1 MKISIS
7 ELKTLMRK
15 KIQSSGV
22 SSKNCEF
29 VINYYIE
36 AELIGKKSH
45 GIGKFC
51 WESQYFKE
59 RLGSPFI
66 EKDLKTILTING
78 NKELGPL
85 AAKFAVELL
94 KKRSKKYGLAIVFMK
109 NAQRY
114 GALNTWARILAE
126 NNLIGLVMNTS
137 EPLVAYP
144 GALTNVLGTNPLG
157 IGIPATKP
165 VIIDMATS
173 KKAMGLTWQC
183 LRENSKL
190 PDQTFFDSKGK
201 YTTNPRL
208 AKSVEVFGGYKGF
221 YLSLFIQ
228 MFCDSLWD
236 NKKTKNK
243 FDFGYVFFA
252 FNPSFI
258 INIKKFKNN
267 NDLLIK
273 KIKSSKT
280 NNKVKII
287 IPGEKTNKAPKRK
300 YLDITLSV
308 YKELKKNI
316 SL

>member
-1 MKISIS
+1 MKISIL
-7 ELKTLMRK
+7 ELKNLMRK

-22 SSKNCEF
+22 RSTDCEF
-29 VINYYIE
+29 VINYYLE

-51 WESQYFKE
+51 WDSQYFKE
-59 RLGSPFI
+59 RSGKPFI
-66 EKDLKTILTING
+66 EKDLKTILTLNG

-94 KKRSKKYGLAIVFMK
+94 KKRSKKYGMAIVFMK

-144 GALTNVLGTNPLG
+144 GTLTSVLGTNPLG

-165 VIIDMATS
+165 LIIDMATS
-173 KKAMGLTWQC
+173 KKAMGLAWQC

-190 PDQTFFDSKGK
+190 PNQTFFDSKGK
-201 YTTNPRL
+201 YTTNPRR

-221 YLSLFIQ
+221 CLSLFIQ
-228 MFCDSLWD
+228 IFCDSLWD

-280 NNKVKII
+280 NNRARII
-287 IPGEKTNKAPKRK
+287 MPGEKTSRISKIK
-300 YLDITLSV
+300 YLDIPTGV
-308 YKELKKNI
+308 YKELKKTV